1 MRTLAAS
8 GNDLLVVLQMNE
20 DVSPLIN
27 ARKVRAV
34 IGGRVEG
41 MMVPLSA
48 LRTEN
53 SQQGVYLADDNTFV
67 PVRVAGQDSKNALVM
82 PLEEGTLTRGDRI
95 RK

>member
-41 MMVPLSA
+41 MWFP
-48 LRTEN
+48 
-53 SQQGVYLADDNTFV
+53 
-67 PVRVAGQDSKNALVM
+67 
-82 PLEEGTLTRGDRI
+82 
-95 RK
+95 